1 MPSTKNQSLVYG
13 AMMTALFVIL
23 LFMTAFI
30 PVVSFFTAFITP
42 LPLMWYGA
50 KFDRK
55 QTLLVGVVAILLG
68 SLLGGIVILPAALS
82 FAVIGVVVG
91 IAIQSNYSK
100 IGLLMTTGLTV
111 LAITVV
117 MYVALM
123 QFLAIDVITEMLATT
138 RESYLK
144 MNEAFI
150 TTSGKEA
157 MSEAEIDKL
166 IMMLEAL
173 IPALLTLSSFL
184 MAFIMLSVSLPIL
197 QRLGIKVPKFAP
209 FRDMRLPRAVL
220 WYYLVVVTVKLFANP
235 EIGSTLYTVTYN
247 FDIILSVLLVL
258 QAFSLIQYYLASRG
272 MSNVVGIIICV
283 LLLPLFPL
291 LVLVGVLDLGMDIRT
306 FITNKIKK

>member
-13 AMMTALFVIL
+13 AVMTALFVIL

-68 SLLGGIVILPAALS
+68 SLLGGIVIVPAALS

-144 MNEAFI
+144 MNEAFL

-157 MSEAEIDKL
+157 MSEADIDKL

-197 QRLGIKVPKFAP
+197 QRLGIKVPKFSP
-209 FRDMRLPRAVL
+209 FKDMRLPRAVL

-235 EIGSTLYTVTYN
+235 EVGSTLYTVTYN
-247 FDIILSVLLVL
+247 FDVILSVLLVL

-272 MSNVVGIIICV
+272 MSSVVGIIICV

>member
-50 KFDRK
+50 KFDRN
-55 QTLLVGVVAILLG
+55 QTLLVGVVAILIG

-82 FAVIGVVVG
+82 FAVIGVAVG
-91 IAIQSNYSK
+91 IAIRSNYSK

-247 FDIILSVLLVL
+247 LDIILSVLLVL

>member
-82 FAVIGVVVG
+82 FAVIGVAVG
-91 IAIQSNYSK
+91 IAIRSNYSK

-220 WYYLVVVTVKLFANP
+220 WYYLVVVTVKLFVNP

>member
-82 FAVIGVVVG
+82 FAVIGVAVG
-91 IAIQSNYSK
+91 IAIRSNYSK

>member
-82 FAVIGVVVG
+82 FAVIGVAVG
-91 IAIQSNYSK
+91 IAIRSNYSK

-220 WYYLVVVTVKLFANP
+220 WYYLVVVTVKLFVNP

-291 LVLVGVLDLGMDIRT
+291 LVLIGVLDLGMDIRT